1 MPRISFQENE
11 QEDGGFK
18 MRKLIFA
25 VLAVSLIW
33 SASAVAED
41 AYSKVKVFV
50 EGKEVKDAG
59 IIRDGS
65 KSPLVSLNA
74 LDDEL
79 QAFVSYD
86 ADKQVVSVSKPN
98 VHVFP
103 IQVSKD
109 GQVLPFGS
117 VTEGANQFKI
127 QAQVDSLQVKIDGL
141 KFTLQDPKGKV
152 VYSTTYDEDQVKE
165 LGKEFWLTSPTIKH
179 DFKFV
184 GKYTVRVWMTQL
196 DTKDWTLVSEKVIRS
211 QAE

>member
-1 MPRISFQENE
+1 MPRIRFQENE
-11 QEDGGFK
+11 QEDGGFM
-18 MRKLIFA
+18 MRKLLVA

-41 AYSKVKVFV
+41 AFSKVKVFV

-59 IIRDGS
+59 FIREGS
-65 KSPLVSLNA
+65 KSPMVSLNA
-74 LDDEL
+74 LDHEL

-86 ADKQVVSVSKPN
+86 DDKQVVSISKPN

-103 IQVSKD
+103 IQVSK

-117 VTEGANQFKI
+117 VTEGPNQFKI
-127 QAQVDSLQVKIDGL
+127 QAQVDSLQVKINGL
-141 KFTLQDPKGKV
+141 RFSLQDPTGKV
-152 VYSTTYDEDQVKE
+152 VYSTTYDENQVDD
-165 LGKEFWLTSPTIKH
+165 LGREFWLTSPTIKH

-184 GKYTVRVWMTQL
+184 GKYTVRVWMTQA
-196 DTKDWTLVSEKVIRS
+196 DTKAWTLVAEKVIRS